1 MHYTL
6 ITGSSFGL
14 GLKLCIAL
22 AKRGHNLILVSRK
35 KERLNKI
42 CNTLTAKYN
51 IKAIAIKA
59 DLSSEKELKQ
69 LISKLDKFNINL
81 LVNCAGVLNIGES
94 FKTNFSKDLESIYT
108 NLLAPI
114 TLSKYF
120 TRRLIATKQKGSII
134 NICSLASI
142 FPHPYM
148 ASYSATK
155 AGLFS
160 YSLAL
165 SYELRKYG
173 IHCLT
178 VCPAPL
184 DTNMTKQ
191 NNAKYPKVSTKLAT
205 SFILKA
211 LDKKKNLLIFDT
223 TYKLLIH
230 LLFLLPL
237 TLRVKIIGFSIR
249 KGLK

>member
-1 MHYTL
+1 MYYTL

-14 GLKLCIAL
+14 GLCLSIAF
-22 AKRGHNLILVSRK
+22 AKRGHNLILVSRN
-35 KERLNKI
+35 KERLDKI
-42 CNTLTAKYN
+42 CNTLVNRYN
-51 IKAIAIKA
+51 IKALAIKA
-59 DLSSEKELKQ
+59 DLSSKKELKL

-81 LVNCAGVLNIGES
+81 LINCAGVLNIGES
-94 FKTNFSKDLESIYT
+94 FKINFSKDIESIYI
-108 NLLAPI
+108 NLISPI
-114 TLSKYF
+114 TLSKYI
-120 TRRLIATKQKGSII
+120 TRCLIATKQKGDII

-142 FPHPYM
+142 LPHPYM

-165 SYELRKYG
+165 NYELKKYK

-178 VCPAPL
+178 VCPAPM

-191 NNAKYPKVSTKLAT
+191 SSTKYPKVSTRLAA
-205 SFILKA
+205 SYILKA
-211 LDKKKNLLIFDT
+211 FDKKKNLLIFNT

-230 LLFLLPL
+230 LLFLLPQ
-237 TLRVKIIGFSIR
+237 TIRVKVIGFSIK
-249 KGLK
+249 KGL